1 MLAMVWFL
9 LRKHILTVP
18 RFDLFLQ
25 GALLIVVFLESY
37 VFLLLRRNAGT
48 GYLRTINEGLI
59 KYSTTTI
66 HIPLSSHYRLAM

>member
-48 GYLRTINEGLI
+48 GYLRTINEGII
-59 KYSTTTI
+59 KNSTTTI
-66 HIPLSSHYRLAM
+66 QLSKKIHYRLAM